1 MASIASIA
9 QVCKSKNAGPFY
21 FTIDV
26 VFEQKAMFER
36 VLATG
41 VLNAQLF
48 ADLYQ
53 VEPGQVQFTVYPAAL
68 AFKATVPRRIAA
80 GDVGDSDVYGA
91 QQHAPLLAVDIPIND
106 LD

>member
-9 QVCKSKNAGPFY
+9 QVCKSKNAGPFF

-26 VFEQKAMFER
+26 VFEKKEMFDR
-36 VLATG
+36 VRRTE
-41 VLNAQLF
+41 VLNAELF
-48 ADLYQ
+48 ARLYQ
-53 VEPGQVQFTVYPAAL
+53 VELDQVQFTVYPAAL
-68 AFKATVPRRIAA
+68 AFKATVPRKVAA
-80 GDVGDSDVYGA
+80 GDIGDSDVYGA